1 VEAVADAGG
10 DEAGVGFRRRE
21 SPAEIRPCLV
31 ALYLPQSFPGMGW
44 HQQGFGGGGGGL
56 GVGAAAAAAD
66 GVRANIINEKNKLSM
81 VDLLGFWIAR
91 LFPTGFTLQC
101 ARFQKPGPTFS
112 GIVLWG
118 HRFRSTALEFIE

>member
-1 VEAVADAGG
+1 MADAGG

-56 GVGAAAAAAD
+56 GVGAALMTYIE
-66 GVRANIINEKNKLSM
+66 RAVPGRDFVLDAQMHALAFYER
-81 VDLLGFWIAR
+81 LGYVAEGDVFMDAGIPHRHMRKR
-91 LFPTGFTLQC
+91 L
-101 ARFQKPGPTFS
+101 A
-112 GIVLWG
+112 
-118 HRFRSTALEFIE
+118 